1 MGQRHQHLTDQPEDS
16 VEENEKKTGGGAG
29 SGSRGSKLLLLM
41 FEGYSTFLTA
51 VMPNAKFTVSGIHN
65 HNLNH

>member
-1 MGQRHQHLTDQPEDS
+1 MRRKQEEEQEVVVDRRKEIIVTD
-16 VEENEKKTGGGAG
+16 VLN
-29 SGSRGSKLLLLM
+29 
-41 FEGYSTFLTA
+41 STFLTA